1 MSLSK
6 KGACTTEAKLSTASK
21 LTRLN
26 PNAAEFIPSAL
37 RTSPSGSTS
46 AANAASIFSSSGTL
60 GKAVLDR
67 SESSVSNNSD
77 EEAHQY
83 WRRQLPDDITPDFK
97 VMGEDESQALGNL
110 SLAGLSLHDDSE
122 SIRFSPSTG
131 SGYLL
136 NEARVNGNSFSEKLR
151 ISGSTYGEDLSSGNF
166 LHMSTQPWDK
176 QIVNSNQL
184 VSNGQEGLP
193 YDGISRHGF
202 MNDMLGEH
210 AMVEDTDINPL
221 EFLASQFPGFAAE
234 SLAEVYFAN
243 ACDLNLTIEMLIQL
257 ELQVDS
263 GFNQNLSSKTLSAPN
278 LSAMD
283 FPALTPTDGQNGPRK
298 YAVDELQQS
307 GNPYRSSDK
316 ENLLLFKSSSSVPS
330 RGGIDFA
337 SAVRKLAA
345 QDSGVWKYEQNSS
358 ADAAIGSSRSSHALT
373 STYSSGHGRGTYND
387 RAQSRGSARAAPVW
401 LETGDAVVLSL
412 ENPLTV
418 YHMNGQTYCARQA
431 YLVGNKALA
440 KELSVKGQ
448 LHNMHMKAAHGKAQ
462 DSIYRLRNPVAPEMQ
477 GNGRGQERMID
488 LHGLHVSEAI
498 HILKHEL
505 SVLRSTAR
513 AAEQRLQV
521 YICVGTGHHTR
532 GSRTPARLPIA
543 VQRYLL
549 EEEGLDYSEPQ
560 PGLLRVVI

>member
-176 QIVNSNQL
+176 QIMNSNQL
-184 VSNGQEGLP
+184 VSNGQEGHP

-257 ELQVDS
+257 EVCLVAANVL
-263 GFNQNLSSKTLSAPN
+263 GFFAFVNLSCTCVCLDFYDRLLKINNFFITL
-278 LSAMD
+278 L
-283 FPALTPTDGQNGPRK
+283 
-298 YAVDELQQS
+298 
-307 GNPYRSSDK
+307 SSDD
-316 ENLLLFKSSSSVPS
+316 SS
-330 RGGIDFA
+330 
-337 SAVRKLAA
+337 
-345 QDSGVWKYEQNSS
+345 Y
-358 ADAAIGSSRSSHALT
+358 
-373 STYSSGHGRGTYND
+373 
-387 RAQSRGSARAAPVW
+387 
-401 LETGDAVVLSL
+401 
-412 ENPLTV
+412 
-418 YHMNGQTYCARQA
+418 
-431 YLVGNKALA
+431 
-440 KELSVKGQ
+440 
-448 LHNMHMKAAHGKAQ
+448 
-462 DSIYRLRNPVAPEMQ
+462 
-477 GNGRGQERMID
+477 
-488 LHGLHVSEAI
+488 
-498 HILKHEL
+498 
-505 SVLRSTAR
+505 
-513 AAEQRLQV
+513 
-521 YICVGTGHHTR
+521 
-532 GSRTPARLPIA
+532 
-543 VQRYLL
+543 
-549 EEEGLDYSEPQ
+549 
-560 PGLLRVVI
+560 